1 METPPRFKIGDTIY
15 WYCDK
20 EQRTH
25 HATVAYV
32 NYVHIGKHYDD
43 INYEVEAVCCGEMK
57 TMFIDEHD
65 AMPNDL
71 CID

>member
-20 EQRTH
+20 EQKTH
-25 HATVAYV
+25 HARVDFV

-43 INYEVEAVCCGEMK
+43 INYEVVAECCGEKK

-71 CID
+71 CQG